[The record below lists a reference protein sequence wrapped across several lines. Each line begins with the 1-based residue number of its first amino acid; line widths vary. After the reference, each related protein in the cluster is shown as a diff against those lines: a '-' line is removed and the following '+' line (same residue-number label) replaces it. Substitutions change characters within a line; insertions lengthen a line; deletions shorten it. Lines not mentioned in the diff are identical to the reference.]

1 MKSTK
6 STVRGFIA
14 PPLPAGSFTPYADA
28 SAAAASAG
36 AGQEVQ
42 PKILAELIIPAMHRA
57 YWEGIQAKIP
67 SLRDEMAMDLEGD
80 DGDSASGIPSI
91 APGETMTIH
100 QLFHQTVKDIDVSGS
115 PACIVSDDSK
125 WIRAFFPMNALGTKM
140 SINWLTEI
148 PGPVL
153 QMGRSRNADDATR
166 FASGIMILPSPV
178 HESPVALLMTRT
190 CSAVP
195 RFTDA
200 ITSYVNLFIIHKIL
214 LEIDTEN
221 PEHKSKCEQYRK
233 LLCVRAGEDFYKR
246 VDALYAH
253 LLLVEKTDRPAITN
267 IVIEFARAIEGESS
281 SLYLGG
287 FFTLKQTFRWH
298 TCTFWSMPSW
308 TCGASRTCLGQV
320 S

>member
-14 PPLPAGSFTPYADA
+14 PPLPAGSFTPYSD
-28 SAAAASAG
+28 AAAAAAAVGTSLEP
-36 AGQEVQ
+36 QKQ
-42 PKILAELIIPAMHRA
+42 PKILAELIIPAMHRS
-57 YWEGIQAKIP
+57 YWEGVQAKIP
-67 SLRDEMAMDLEGD
+67 SLRDEMDMDFEEEENKS
-80 DGDSASGIPSI
+80 DSGVSA
-91 APGETMTIH
+91 ALAAGEKMTIH

-140 SINWLTEI
+140 SIDWLTEI

-153 QMGRSRNADDATR
+153 QMGRSRNVDDATR

-178 HESPVALLMTRT
+178 HESPVALLLTRT
-190 CSAVP
+190 CIAVP

-200 ITSYVNLFIIHKIL
+200 ITSYVNLFVIHKIL

-233 LLCVRAGEDFYKR
+233 LLCVRAAEDFYKR
-246 VDALYAH
+246 VDTLYAQ
-253 LLLVEKTDRPAITN
+253 LLLLEKTDRPAITA
-267 IVIEFARAIEGESS
+267 IVLEFARAIEGKKIP
-281 SLYLGG
+281 SL
-287 FFTLKQTFRWH
+287 
-298 TCTFWSMPSW
+298 
-308 TCGASRTCLGQV
+308 
-320 S
+320 

>member
-14 PPLPAGSFTPYADA
+14 PPLPAGSFTSPPSILPDVLVSSSSGNAP
-28 SAAAASAG
+28 
-36 AGQEVQ
+36 
-42 PKILAELIIPAMHRA
+42 PKILEELIIPAMHRA
-57 YWEGIQAKIP
+57 YWERIQAKIP
-67 SLRDEMAMDLEGD
+67 SLTNETTAMDLEED
-80 DGDSASGIPSI
+80 DKLPTGG
-91 APGETMTIH
+91 GETMTIH

-115 PACIVSDDSK
+115 PACVVSDDSK
-125 WIRAFFPMNALGTKM
+125 WIRAFFPFTSLGTRM
-140 SINWLTEI
+140 AIVWLTEI

-178 HESPVALLMTRT
+178 HESPVALLLTRT
-190 CSAVP
+190 CTAVP

-200 ITSYVNLFIIHKIL
+200 ITSYVNLFILHKIL

-246 VDALYAH
+246 VDTLYAH
-253 LLLVEKTDRPAITN
+253 LLLLEKTDRPAITT
-267 IVIEFARAIEGESS
+267 IVIEFARAIEGENL
-281 SLYLGG
+281 SLGV
-287 FFTLKQTFRWH
+287 FFF
-298 TCTFWSMPSW
+298 
-308 TCGASRTCLGQV
+308 
-320 S
+320 